1 MAYVLPRRLAL
12 SLALLAPAC
21 AALSAPLAACPP
33 QQRQG
38 SQAALLDS
46 ASVFYGAPE
55 KKVELQPDFANLEWD
70 LAADQQ
76 DARARGE
83 TIHLVCKY
91 KGIKSTV
98 TLKLAYEATLCKAE
112 GIRNRTVVS
121 CSAPPKTPTK
131 D

>member
-1 MAYVLPRRLAL
+1 MAYVSPRLAL
-12 SLALLAPAC
+12 ALALSAPAC

-38 SQAALLDS
+38 SQSALLDS
-46 ASVFYGAPE
+46 ASVFDGTPDN
-55 KKVELQPDFANLEWD
+55 KLELPPNFANLQWD
-70 LAADQQ
+70 LAVDQQ
-76 DARARGE
+76 EARARGE
-83 TIHLVCKY
+83 AIHLVCKY

-112 GIRNRTVVS
+112 GVKNRTVVS
-121 CSAPPKTPTK
+121 CSAAPKTTDK

>member
-1 MAYVLPRRLAL
+1 MPYVLPRRLAL
-12 SLALLAPAC
+12 ALALLAPAG
-21 AALSAPLAACPP
+21 ASLSAPLAACPP

-46 ASVFYGAPE
+46 ASVFDGEPE
-55 KKVELQPDFANLEWD
+55 KKVELLPDFANLEWD

-91 KGIKSTV
+91 KASNPPSPSSSRTRPRCAKR
-98 TLKLAYEATLCKAE
+98 KAS
-112 GIRNRTVVS
+112 GTAQS
-121 CSAPPKTPTK
+121 CRAAQRPR
-131 D
+131 